1 MKFQLLAALFV
12 ASAAALPAPEANNHG
27 LIPDVDEWDDAA
39 DVEIVAARSSDVSS
53 AAADFEFT
61 PDFSFSLDHL
71 FAEIEAI
78 PDEILEE
85 GDEALHQW
93 LVANGNRPDDANLK
107 RDVDES
113 DDGDFEDLSILE
125 RGTLVARA
133 SAWKIAQCIAAIV
146 EVIATTAVPAAKL
159 LRIKKYIKA
168 LGGTKNAVKLLLS
181 ATSTEE
187 KLRVGGQALV
197 KLAKEVLGI
206 SSIQSKCF

>member
-27 LIPDVDEWDDAA
+27 LIPDFDDWDGAA
-39 DVEIVAARSSDVSS
+39 EVEIAARSNAVST

-61 PDFSFSLDHL
+61 SDFSFSLDRL

-93 LVANGNRPDDANLK
+93 LVANGHRADDANLK
-107 RDVDES
+107 RDVD
-113 DDGDFEDLSILE
+113 DANLSIFD
-125 RGTLVARA
+125 RSALVARA
-133 SAWKIAQCIAAIV
+133 SAWKIAQCVAAII

-168 LGGTKNAVKLLLS
+168 LGGTKKAVKLLLS
-181 ATSTEE
+181 ATTTEE

-197 KLAKEVLGI
+197 RLAKEVLGI